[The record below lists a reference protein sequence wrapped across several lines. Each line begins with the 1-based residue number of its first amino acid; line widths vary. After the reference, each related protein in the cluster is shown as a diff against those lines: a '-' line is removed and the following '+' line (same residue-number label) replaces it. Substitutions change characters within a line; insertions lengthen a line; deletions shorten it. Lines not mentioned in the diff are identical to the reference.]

1 MVEIKYGLF
10 ASFLLFIWM
19 IIEYTLIVP
28 NFHELGSYIGIISII
43 IPVIA
48 IFLGIKEKR
57 DKTNF
62 GYITFNEAFKTGITL
77 TFIMAVMVVMFTY
90 VYYEYINPGFVNYLA
105 AEAEK
110 NMIENNASRE
120 GINAAVTIIRYQFS
134 LNIQVIQQLIFLILG
149 GTAITFIIS
158 SLLKRTRRS
167 KPIQS

>member
-1 MVEIKYGLF
+1 M
-10 ASFLLFIWM
+10 
-19 IIEYTLIVP
+19 
-28 NFHELGSYIGIISII
+28 
-43 IPVIA
+43 
-48 IFLGIKEKR
+48 
-57 DKTNF
+57 
-62 GYITFNEAFKTGITL
+62 
-77 TFIMAVMVVMFTY
+77 
-90 VYYEYINPGFVNYLA
+90 NYLA